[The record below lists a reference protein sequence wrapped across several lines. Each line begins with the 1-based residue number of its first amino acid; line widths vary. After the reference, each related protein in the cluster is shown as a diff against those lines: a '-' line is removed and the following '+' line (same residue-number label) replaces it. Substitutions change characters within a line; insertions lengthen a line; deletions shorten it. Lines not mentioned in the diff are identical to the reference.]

1 MLSILFLIL
10 FLYELSYSQKIIAN
24 EYIGY
29 MQIIQMKAIVGAP
42 PKEVIRPINQMLSF
56 SWFPS
61 LFFDTDI
68 NNKIMELQIAFNY
81 VNYHSY
87 EIADK
92 FCMYNDNKSY
102 CIDKLFYY
110 ILEGDN
116 RIKSENIGFGFAYY
130 FPDEKNSIVH
140 QLKAQGLIDHLSFAL
155 IPYNSKNKN
164 GIIYFGGIPLMEEEK
179 YKYKAV
185 CKEAFNTVYWGSQL
199 NKIIFNDY
207 EYSVNNTVYF
217 LSAKGNFIIPEDVM
231 NELTNNTIVHQYFID
246 NRCELAIQTGRHF
259 IKCSTQAY
267 KEFYTQYIQLIYFVI
282 DNNYFRFSFNELF
295 TCVFDSCVSNFYS
308 YDEMSSQWIFGNFFL
323 YKYGVN
329 FDYENNTITF
339 LSNDPFVYQ
348 KPIKITNNIMKNLF
362 VIISI
367 LVGILLIYNIII
379 KYKEE
384 KTH

>member
-1 MLSILFLIL
+1 MLSILFLL
-10 FLYELSYSQKIIAN
+10 FFLYELSYSQKIIAN
-24 EYIGY
+24 EYIGN

-155 IPYNSKNKN
+155 IPYNSKN
-164 GIIYFGGIPLMEEEK
+164 
-179 YKYKAV
+179 
-185 CKEAFNTVYWGSQL
+185 
-199 NKIIFNDY
+199 
-207 EYSVNNTVYF
+207 
-217 LSAKGNFIIPEDVM
+217 
-231 NELTNNTIVHQYFID
+231 
-246 NRCELAIQTGRHF
+246 
-259 IKCSTQAY
+259 
-267 KEFYTQYIQLIYFVI
+267 
-282 DNNYFRFSFNELF
+282 
-295 TCVFDSCVSNFYS
+295 
-308 YDEMSSQWIFGNFFL
+308 
-323 YKYGVN
+323 
-329 FDYENNTITF
+329 
-339 LSNDPFVYQ
+339 
-348 KPIKITNNIMKNLF
+348 
-362 VIISI
+362 
-367 LVGILLIYNIII
+367 
-379 KYKEE
+379 
-384 KTH
+384 